1 MEITGALSS
10 NDLKV
15 LYQLI
20 FDDVFKSSKQIKL
33 TRNQLKVIANL
44 CNLSLI
50 EVQASINNLR
60 FSEILKCAENCK
72 YLYELDYEKAKK
84 VLVISNG
91 ISDIRQQI
99 FEKIKHQFCNLAT
112 LCEFPEVFSSV
123 YDIENL
129 DDAFFR
135 LNQDIDAILNITQK
149 LRNLNK
155 VVYRLYSISQY
166 FSDLLDVESE
176 IKRLKDSV
184 QEEA

>member
-1 MEITGALSS
+1 MLSFS
-10 NDLKV
+10 PQFLILKS
-15 LYQLI
+15 
-20 FDDVFKSSKQIKL
+20 DTTKDKEENSSCLDMK
-33 TRNQLKVIANL
+33 
-44 CNLSLI
+44 I

-72 YLYELDYEKAKK
+72 YLYELDYEKAQK

-155 VVYRLYSISQY
+155 VVYRLYSISHY

>member
-1 MEITGALSS
+1 MLSFS
-10 NDLKV
+10 PQFLILKS
-15 LYQLI
+15 
-20 FDDVFKSSKQIKL
+20 DTTKDKEENSSCLDMK
-33 TRNQLKVIANL
+33 
-44 CNLSLI
+44 I

-72 YLYELDYEKAKK
+72 SLYELDYEKAKK

-155 VVYRLYSISQY
+155 VVYRLYSISHY
-166 FSDLLDVESE
+166 FSDLLDVGSE
-176 IKRLKDSV
+176 IKRLKASV

>member
-72 YLYELDYEKAKK
+72 SLYELDYEKA
-84 VLVISNG
+84 
-91 ISDIRQQI
+91 QH
-99 FEKIKHQFCNLAT
+99 F
-112 LCEFPEVFSSV
+112 
-123 YDIENL
+123 
-129 DDAFFR
+129 
-135 LNQDIDAILNITQK
+135 
-149 LRNLNK
+149 
-155 VVYRLYSISQY
+155 
-166 FSDLLDVESE
+166 
-176 IKRLKDSV
+176 
-184 QEEA
+184 

>member
-20 FDDVFKSSKQIKL
+20 FYDVFKSSKQIKL

-72 YLYELDYEKAKK
+72 SLYELDFEKAKK

-99 FEKIKHQFCNLAT
+99 FEKINI
-112 LCEFPEVFSSV
+112 SSV
-123 YDIENL
+123 
-129 DDAFFR
+129 
-135 LNQDIDAILNITQK
+135 ILQLSANFQK
-149 LRNLNK
+149 CFLLFTTLR
-155 VVYRLYSISQY
+155 ISMMR
-166 FSDLLDVESE
+166 FSD
-176 IKRLKDSV
+176 
-184 QEEA
+184 

>member
-72 YLYELDYEKAKK
+72 SLYELDYEKAQK

-112 LCEFPEVFSSV
+112 LCEFPEVF
-123 YDIENL
+123 
-129 DDAFFR
+129 FR

-155 VVYRLYSISQY
+155 VVYRLYSISHY

>member
-72 YLYELDYEKAKK
+72 SLYELDFEKAKK
-84 VLVISNG
+84 VLVS
-91 ISDIRQQI
+91 QMAFLI
-99 FEKIKHQFCNLAT
+99 FDSRFLKKLSI
-112 LCEFPEVFSSV
+112 SSV
-123 YDIENL
+123 
-129 DDAFFR
+129 
-135 LNQDIDAILNITQK
+135 ILQLYANFQK
-149 LRNLNK
+149 CFLLFTTLR
-155 VVYRLYSISQY
+155 ISMMR
-166 FSDLLDVESE
+166 FSD
-176 IKRLKDSV
+176 
-184 QEEA
+184 

>member
-72 YLYELDYEKAKK
+72 SLYELDYEKAKK

-112 LCEFPEVFSSV
+112 
-123 YDIENL
+123 ENL

-155 VVYRLYSISQY
+155 VVYRLYSISHY